1 MSRKPTELSDVKL
14 LRSPYFADSRGAFC
28 QTFSLSDWSRNA
40 GACNFVQDN
49 WSLSRELGTL
59 RGLHFQN
66 PPFAQAKLVQVMHGA
81 IFDVIVDIRR
91 SSPTYGR
98 HMTVRL
104 DAGPDQIFIPA
115 GFAHGF
121 MATASETI
129 VYYKV
134 SAAYEP
140 ASEGGIR
147 WDDPEL
153 GIEWPLQPSNGQV
166 SNRDMALPYLRD
178 FVSAFE

>member
-1 MSRKPTELSDVKL
+1 MDHKPTTLPDVKL
-14 LRSPYFADSRGAFC
+14 MQAPYFADARGAFC
-28 QTFSLSDWSRNA
+28 QTFSLSDWRPNE
-40 GACNFVQDN
+40 GACTFVQDN

-66 PPFAQAKLVQVMHGA
+66 PPVAQAKLVQVVQGA
-81 IFDVIVDIRR
+81 IFEVVVDIRR

-104 DAGPDQIFIPA
+104 DAGPSQIFIPT

-121 MATASETI
+121 MAIVPNTI

-134 SAAYEP
+134 SAPYEP

-147 WDDPEL
+147 WDDPDL
-153 GIEWPLQPSNGQV
+153 GIEWPLQPSNGQI
-166 SNRDMALPYLRD
+166 SSRDMALPYLRD
-178 FVSAFE
+178 FVSAFD